1 MGKGPDQGDFG
12 SPTPDT
18 TSSPSVWPTE
28 PDQAPSSALA
38 TATISAPGSDV
49 STAVVEQPSDV
60 DQLPTTSGTDAVAV
74 AIGAACALA
83 LVGTGL
89 VLAWK
94 RRSRPHW

>member
-1 MGKGPDQGDFG
+1 MGKGPDQGDFE

-28 PDQAPSSALA
+28 PDQVLSSAPA
-38 TATISAPGSDV
+38 TVPAPGGEL

-60 DQLPTTSGTDAVAV
+60 EQLPTTSGADAVAV